1 MDKQRKSILI
11 VVVLAL
17 VVFVL
22 SQCQPEPPDEFPEP
36 EYNEGEPLPP
46 AQQRP
51 EVELGTEQSLVNG
64 QVMLTGG
71 ADDIRNVVDA
81 VNERTELRLTTVL
94 TTEFSYL
101 EEFPPPEGQEPDI
114 RQQSRG
120 KRQPATDPLVGR
132 LQDVSTLAI
141 TLVEFPL
148 EPYSVSEAISMTA
161 EVILSGDVEMDM
173 GVVAQPNYVT
183 GFEISGSPW
192 SVEGSPWSVE
202 GSPGPGTNPSPGVT
216 YANDEF
222 WMQWALREPAGI
234 NLFNGSEPLEGR
246 TVTQQGRD
254 VEVAVFDTSPFDRE
268 GQYIF
273 EEWGREGVNPL
284 SVTVSH
290 PLTLP
295 NSDAADISDHGLF
308 VSGLVYAVAPSSNI
322 HLIQVL
328 NDQGQGEVQA
338 LIDTLNVYLRDRV
351 SSNGSLENTVINLSL
366 GTHEPGLDELPDPVR
381 EDIEAML
388 RAWGYA
394 VPDEGPLPVLALDVM
409 MRLLDIYGASVI
421 AASGNHSAEEAR
433 PLSSQLPAGFST
445 VVGVTSNNK
454 ARSQSCYA
462 NDGALMAPGG
472 DGGNGDADADGVED
486 AAPAD
491 GNTCVP
497 THMTCP
503 SVGGEC
509 DFGVVSYSWKEPRG
523 FAYWVGTS
531 FATPLVSG
539 LAANLIEVGATSPT
553 QVWKALM
560 CTGAN
565 GVANAVTARDTILDS
580 CPTTTP

>member
-1 MDKQRKSILI
+1 MYKRRKSILI
-11 VVVLAL
+11 VVILAI

-22 SQCQPEPPDEFPEP
+22 SQCQPQPPDEFPEP

-51 EVELGTEQSLVNG
+51 QVEIGAEQALVNG

-71 ADDIRNVVDA
+71 AEDIRNVVDV
-81 VNERTELRLTTVL
+81 VNETTELRLTPVL
-94 TTEFSYL
+94 TTQFTYL
-101 EEFPPPEGQEPDI
+101 EEYPPPDGEQPDI

-120 KRQPATDPLVGR
+120 KRQPARDPLVGR
-132 LQDVSTLAI
+132 LQDVSALEI
-141 TLVEFPL
+141 TLLEFPL
-148 EPYSVSEAISMTA
+148 ETHSVSEAIDVIA
-161 EVILSGDVEMDM
+161 GVILSGDVDMEM

-183 GFEISGSPW
+183 GFEITGSPW

-202 GSPGPGTNPSPGVT
+202 GSPGPGANPSPGVT

-234 NLFNGSEPLEGR
+234 HLFNGAEPLEGR
-246 TVTQQGRD
+246 TLTQEGQG
-254 VEVAVFDTSPFDRE
+254 VEVVVFDTSPFERE
-268 GQYIF
+268 GQYTF
-273 EEWGREGVNPL
+273 AGWGRDGVDPL

-295 NSDAADISDHGLF
+295 RSDAADISDHGLF
-308 VSGLVYAVAPSSNI
+308 VSGLVYAVAPASNI
-322 HLIQVL
+322 HLVEVL

-338 LIDTLNVYLRDRV
+338 LIDTLNVYMRNRL
-351 SSNGSLENTVINLSL
+351 SSNGSLENTVVNLSL
-366 GTHEPGLDELPDPVR
+366 GTHEPDQDELPEPVR
-381 EDIEAML
+381 EQIELML
-388 RAWGYA
+388 REWGYQ

-409 MRLLDIYGASVI
+409 MRLFDIYGASVI
-421 AASGNHSAEEAR
+421 AASGNHSAEEAQ
-433 PLSSQLPAGFST
+433 PLPSQLPAAFST

-454 ARSQSCYA
+454 LQSQSCYA
-462 NDGALMAPGG
+462 NNGEIMAPGG

-497 THMTCP
+497 THMTCA
-503 SVGGEC
+503 SVGAEC
-509 DFGVVSYSWKEPRG
+509 DFGVVSYSWKEYRG

-539 LAANLIEVGATSPT
+539 LAANVMEAGVNRPGDVQDLLLCSAEG
-553 QVWKALM
+553 
-560 CTGAN
+560 N
-565 GVANAVTARDTILDS
+565 GVVDAVEALNRCLTSR
-580 CPTTTP
+580 

>member
-1 MDKQRKSILI
+1 MYTRRKSILM

-17 VVFVL
+17 VVVVL
-22 SQCQPEPPDEFPEP
+22 AQCQPDPPDEFPEP

-51 EVELGTEQSLVNG
+51 EVELGREQSLVNG

-71 ADDIRNVVDA
+71 AEDIRNVVDV
-81 VNERTELRLTTVL
+81 VNETTELRLTPVL
-94 TTEFSYL
+94 TTEFTYL
-101 EEFPPPEGQEPDI
+101 EEFPPPDGQEPDI

-120 KRQPATDPLVGR
+120 KRQRATDPLVGR

-141 TLVEFPL
+141 TLLEFPL
-148 EPYSVSEAISMTA
+148 ETHSVSEAISVTA
-161 EVILSGDVEMDM
+161 EVILSGDVEMDT

-202 GSPGPGTNPSPGVT
+202 GSPGPGANPSPGVT

-222 WMQWALREPAGI
+222 WTQWALREAAGI
-234 NLFNGSEPLEGR
+234 NLFTGGEPLEGR
-246 TVTQQGRD
+246 TVTEEGQG

-268 GQYIF
+268 GQYVF
-273 EEWGREGVNPL
+273 TEWGRDGVDPL

-295 NSDAADISDHGLF
+295 SSNAADISDHGLF

-338 LIDTLNVYLRDRV
+338 LIDTLNVYIRDRL

-366 GTHEPGLDELPDPVR
+366 GTHEPGQDELPEPVR
-381 EDIEAML
+381 EQIALML
-388 RAWGYA
+388 RAWGYP

-409 MRLLDIYGASVI
+409 MRLLDIYGASVV
-421 AASGNHSAEEAR
+421 AASGNHSAEEAQ
-433 PLSSQLPAGFST
+433 PLPSQLPAAFST

-454 ARSQSCYA
+454 GQSQSCYA
-462 NDGALMAPGG
+462 NNGDLMAPGG

-497 THMTCP
+497 THMTCA

-509 DFGVVSYSWKEPRG
+509 DFGVVSYSWKEHRG

-539 LAANLIEVGATSPT
+539 LAADVIEAGASTPGNLGPED
-553 QVWKALM
+553 VWNVLDCAA
-560 CTGAN
+560 GSS
-565 GVANAVTARDTILDS
+565 GVV
-580 CPTTTP
+580 